1 MAKKQPLKSSTQNV
15 RQPNVAPSKKS
26 TNNTPSFSVSNK
38 ILIPAVL
45 LFFVALAFVYCMP
58 LLQGMQYSTHDSNQY
73 VAMNKEIADYKAA
86 TGETALW
93 SSRMFGGMPAY
104 VIGGIGFSRILE
116 YTPVMWLHKTLRLI
130 PDPAMD
136 IVFLLFATFLGLYI
150 LTRKVSY
157 STIGALAVGL
167 CTANFV
173 SLAAGHITK
182 VITIAMFLPLFSG
195 AWLIFR
201 KKYLFG
207 AIVFLFFL
215 YEIIAGAHIQI
226 AYYSLILIGIYML
239 YEFVNII
246 LEKDFKHAGISGLIL
261 GVGFAI
267 GIMMN
272 FQNFFVN
279 DFSKETTRGGDILNT
294 AVMNPG
300 EAKQVAKSVDNKEK
314 GVGFDYATQW
324 SLGYEEL
331 GSLIVPNYTGAINI
345 TSLDTLP
352 NFVNAIQSNQA
363 NIGAAMQSNSF
374 TLYWGSEPFVQGP
387 IYLGII
393 VFFLFVFGMF
403 AYKGKLKWWILGSII
418 FATLMAFGKNFAS
431 FYHLLYNVVPMFN
444 KFRAPTMVM
453 ALVQVLMVI
462 IGILGLKDFLDSNTT
477 KEDRIKT
484 LKFSGAITGV
494 LVLSILLFGGF
505 ASFKSKNV
513 EGGISK
519 DDVFR
524 EEVAK
529 ANNPTVAN
537 AVMQGLIKDRQTF
550 SRNDAIRAFILVLIA
565 VAVLFVFA
573 LDKLPNANIVLV
585 VLTLL
590 IVYDFWA
597 VNKRYLN
604 NSSFSDKSSIET
616 NAFPETPADATILAE
631 NKDGSRMF
639 DFTTIQSRWNSASSA
654 YYHRTID
661 GYSPAKLQRY
671 QDIISYGLEY
681 DLMNFVAKGQLEK
694 ANFWNMLNTKYIKQ
708 SEQANG
714 VSLNPYALGNAWFVA
729 NTQIANTNEEE
740 ILKVRDINPKQ
751 TAIVHKEFESYL
763 KDITPNTDSAQ
774 QTQARFIEK
783 VDTKNPM
790 KLEYNFKSNKDEL
803 VVFSEVI
810 YRPNS
815 DWLSYIDGKPADHI
829 RVNYILRGMKVKA
842 GEHKITFEFKPKMY
856 ALTNTVLLA
865 GNFLFYVLIGGLL
878 FWFFKKHKQEE
889 SVLETV

>member
-1 MAKKQPLKSSTQNV
+1 MAKKQPLKPSTPNV
-15 RQPNVAPSKKS
+15 KQPNVANRKLTS
-26 TNNTPSFSVSNK
+26 NNTPAFIVPNK
-38 ILIPAVL
+38 ILIPIVL
-45 LFFVALAFVYCMP
+45 LFFVAIAFIYCMP

-73 VAMNKEIADYKAA
+73 VAMNKEIADYKEA
-86 TGETALW
+86 TGNVALW

-104 VIGGIGFSRILE
+104 VIGGIGFSKLLE
-116 YTPVMWLHKTLRLI
+116 FTPVMLIHKVFRNI

-136 IVFLLFATFLGLYI
+136 IVFLFFAAFVGLYI

-157 STIGALAVGL
+157 STLGALAVGL

-201 KKYLFG
+201 KKYIFG
-207 AIVFLFFL
+207 AVVFLFFL
-215 YEIIAGAHIQI
+215 YEIIAGAHVQI
-226 AYYSLILIGIYML
+226 AYYSMIIIGFYML
-239 YEFVNII
+239 YEFVTTI
-246 LEKDFKHAGISGLIL
+246 LDKDFKHAGISAAIL
-261 GVGFAI
+261 GVAFTIA
-267 GIMMN
+267 IMMN

-294 AVMNPG
+294 ALMNPG
-300 EAKQVAKSVDNKEK
+300 EAPTATKPADNKEK

-345 TSLDTLP
+345 TSLDTLT
-352 NFVNAIQSNQA
+352 NFVNAVQSNQA
-363 NIGAAMQSNSF
+363 NINAAMQSNSF
-374 TLYWGSEPFVQGP
+374 SLYWGSEPFVQGP

-393 VFFLFVFGMF
+393 VFFLFIFGMF
-403 AYKGKLKWWILGSII
+403 AYKRKLKWWILGSII
-418 FATLMAFGKNFAS
+418 FATLMALGKNFAAL
-431 FYHLLYNVVPMFN
+431 YHLLYDLVPMFN

-462 IGILGLKDFLDSNTT
+462 IGILGLMEFLDNKTST
-477 KEDRIKT
+477 EDRIKT
-484 LKFSGAITGV
+484 LKFSGIITGV
-494 LVLSILLFGGF
+494 LLASILLFG
-505 ASFKSKNV
+505 SFKSQSIQN
-513 EGGISK
+513 GISK

-524 EEVAK
+524 EEIAK
-529 ANNPTVAN
+529 ANNPTIAN
-537 AVMQGLIKDRQTF
+537 AVIQGLIKDRATF
-550 SRNDAIRAFILVLIA
+550 SRNDTIRAFILVLIA
-565 VAVLFVFA
+565 IVILLLFA
-573 LDKLPNANIVLV
+573 YNKLTNASV
-585 VLTLL
+585 VLLVLSIL
-590 IVYDFWA
+590 IVYDFWT

-604 NSSFSDKSSIET
+604 DGSFVDKSSVEI
-616 NAFPETPADATILAE
+616 NAFPETPADQAILSE

-654 YYHRTID
+654 YFHRTID

-694 ANFWNMLNTKYIKQ
+694 SNFWNMLNTKYIKQ
-708 SEQANG
+708 SEEKNG
-714 VSLNPYALGNAWFVA
+714 VSVNPYALGNAWFVN

-740 ILKVRDINPKQ
+740 ILKVRDINPAR
-751 TAIVHKEFESYL
+751 TAIVNKEFENYL
-763 KDITPNTDSAQ
+763 KDITLNTDTTQ
-774 QTQARFIEK
+774 QSVARFITK
-783 VDTKNPM
+783 IDTKNPM
-790 KLEYNFKSNKDEL
+790 KLEYNFKSDKDEF

-829 RVNYILRGMKVKA
+829 RVNYILRGMKVKL

-865 GNFLFYVLIGGLL
+865 GNFLFYIVIGGLM
-878 FWFFKKHKQEE
+878 FWYFKSKNQTTE
-889 SVLETV
+889 LETA